1 MSLHVP
7 STTLQSDWSSP
18 DSVATVV
25 GVLAVGALVFVAA
38 LTRSS
43 LTGNDLTFVVLS
55 STVPATLAY
64 KFARRW

>member
-1 MSLHVP
+1 MSLHAP
-7 STTLQSDWSSP
+7 STTFQSDWPSP

-43 LTGNDLTFVVLS
+43 LTGDDLTPVVLS

-64 KFARRW
+64 EFARRW